1 MRALDASA
9 ANGGGTVHLP
19 AGRQYLMWP
28 FEITHSHVH
37 VRIDGAIVC
46 PMRLALWGTLQIL
59 PLMQTRMA
67 AVGLEGGGSIRV
79 VSAAGDKKVS
89 LSTVRRLSDRGFAER
104 VNSTCLGAVLSAGCS
119 NIILA
124 QKLKFLVP
132 GLKTKRSRPFRLRL

>member
-1 MRALDASA
+1 MVRALDASA

-46 PMRLALWGTLQIL
+46 PVRLALWGALQIL

-89 LSTVRRLSDRGFAER
+89 VCPALCER
-104 VNSTCLGAVLSAGCS
+104 SWVCG
-119 NIILA
+119 
-124 QKLKFLVP
+124 
-132 GLKTKRSRPFRLRL
+132 